1 MSKLLRQMTAAVSLI
16 SCFCLQAEPL
26 KPAMAKQSK
35 QPNIVVVLVDD
46 MGFSDIG
53 SYGSEIP
60 TPNLDALADGG
71 IKFSQF
77 YNTARCSTTRA
88 SLLTGMYPHKA
99 GLGYLSGRYVEGS
112 RGTLSYLHPRAVTAA
127 DVLGEAGYLTAMT
140 GKWHLGFDDT
150 PPEARGFQ
158 SSLALPAG
166 GVYYSDQI
174 AFNNKKRKKNKP
186 ASAIYLNG
194 EKLKISDPILG
205 DKDWYGTDLWV
216 DWGIKFI
223 EPAIAKEQPFFLYLA
238 HVAPHFPV
246 MAPEQT
252 VEKYRGKYMAGWDKL
267 SEERYKR
274 QIESGLIDPDWPMA
288 PKSKDVANWQALSY
302 EEKVRFD
309 HMMAV
314 YAASIEHI
322 DLSMGRLTDYLAEQG
337 VLDNTLILF
346 MSDNGPSAESGP
358 LGIAEGNPLG
368 GPLSKIVI
376 GQSWSELSNTPFDLY
391 KHYIHEGGI
400 ATPLIAHWPAGISSK
415 RKSVG
420 FENEP
425 SHVVD
430 ILPTLI
436 EISGASYPK
445 RYRNTDILPMNGVS
459 LTPLFNGEKLKRPEP
474 IFFEHEGN
482 RGVRDG
488 KWKLVSR
495 LQGPWQLFDM
505 NADRTETKDL
515 FTQHPHIAQK
525 MIQQYEQW
533 FQRDLV
539 DQWIGPARPDSGA
552 FWLNKTPLYDHA
564 IEQ

>member
-1 MSKLLRQMTAAVSLI
+1 MVCFLI
-16 SCFCLQAEPL
+16 SFIGHASAPDKKQA
-26 KPAMAKQSK
+26 
-35 QPNIVVVLVDD
+35 PNIIVVLVDD

-60 TPNLDALADGG
+60 TPHLDALAENGM
-71 IKFSQF
+71 KFSQF

-99 GLGYLSGRYVEGS
+99 GMGYLSGRYIEGS

-140 GKWHLGFDDT
+140 GKWHLGFDET

-166 GVYYSDQI
+166 GVYWADQI
-174 AFNNKKRKKNKP
+174 AFNNKKRKQNKP

-194 EKLKISDPILG
+194 DKLELTDPILG
-205 DKDWYGTDLWV
+205 NKDWYGTDLWV
-216 DWGIKFI
+216 DWGINFI
-223 EPAIAKEQPFFLYLA
+223 EPAIKNQQPFFLYLA

-246 MAPEQT
+246 MAPEAT

-267 SEERYKR
+267 SKQRYQK
-274 QIESGLIDPDWPMA
+274 QVESGLIDPKWSMA
-288 PKSKDVANWQALSY
+288 EKSPDVADWDSLSH
-302 EEKVRFD
+302 EQKVRFD

-322 DLSMGRLTDYLAEQG
+322 DLSMGRLTKYLSEQK

-368 GPLSKIVI
+368 GPLSKLVI
-376 GQSWSELSNTPFDLY
+376 GQSWSELSNTPFKYY
-391 KHYIHEGGI
+391 KHFSHEGGI
-400 ATPLIAHWPAGISSK
+400 ATPLIAHWPKGIADNAIAQS
-415 RKSVG
+415 
-420 FENEP
+420 FENTP
-425 SHVVD
+425 SHVID

-436 EISGASYPK
+436 EISGSTYPK
-445 RYRNTDILPMNGVS
+445 QYRDTDILPMNGVS
-459 LTPLFNGEKLKRPEP
+459 LVPLFKGLELKRSEP

-488 KWKLVSR
+488 RWKLISR

-505 NADRTETKDL
+505 VEDRTETKDV
-515 FTQHPHIAQK
+515 FVEYPQIAQK
-525 MIQQYEQW
+525 MILQYEQW

-552 FWLNKTPLYDHA
+552 FWLNQQPQYDHP
-564 IEQ
+564 IK